1 MSADTQSSTTS
12 TSGGEHPTDDSSR
25 GNTIAVFRPYDF
37 HDYENT
43 HIHYANMKARELMG
57 SLAILT
63 EHVAMQNPVAMMEM
77 LSVTADVLMQMRIA
91 PQAGPVVTVN
101 MVDGTM
107 QLTYASGEKVCES
120 VSLSD
125 APWTNPVHV
134 AQLKSFTN
142 NVLASVQLEITN
154 LFNDS
159 GTQFKDTDAISQMT
173 RVTVGTTKE
182 NWSFREA
189 VFIQHCLGNTE
200 LAPRGINDSTQRD
213 HDFMVITTRH
223 LKKCQRESRDLII
236 AMASDGDVELF
247 LDKINPI
254 YEDLGG
260 LDKPTR
266 ARLLLAYHKMWPT
279 DSTPTRRRR
288 PRRQVR

>member
-1 MSADTQSSTTS
+1 
-12 TSGGEHPTDDSSR
+12 
-25 GNTIAVFRPYDF
+25 
-37 HDYENT
+37 
-43 HIHYANMKARELMG
+43 MG

-63 EHVAMQNPVAMMEM
+63 QHVAIQKPVAMMEL
-77 LSVTADVLMQMRIA
+77 LSMMEVLMQMRIA

-101 MVDGTM
+101 MIDGTM

-142 NVLASVQLEITN
+142 KVLASVQLEITN

-159 GTQFKDTDAISQMT
+159 GTQFKDTDAISQLT
-173 RVTVGTTKE
+173 RLTVSTTKE

-200 LAPRGINDSTQRD
+200 LAPHGINESTQRD
-213 HDFMVITTRH
+213 HDFMAITTRR

-254 YEDLGG
+254 YDDLGG
-260 LDKPTR
+260 LYKRRR
-266 ARLLLAYHKMWPT
+266 ARLLLAYHERWPT
-279 DSTPTRRRR
+279 DSTPTKSYLSWYGD
-288 PRRQVR
+288 PLLIAPH